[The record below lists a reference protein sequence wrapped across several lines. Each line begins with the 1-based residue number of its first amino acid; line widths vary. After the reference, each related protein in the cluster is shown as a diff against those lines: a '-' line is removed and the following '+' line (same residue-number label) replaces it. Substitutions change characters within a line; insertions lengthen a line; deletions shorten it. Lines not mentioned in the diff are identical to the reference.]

1 MSNTETHR
9 RLIQCPR
16 SSIALL
22 LAVAPDVCNRTGT
35 DIYQVPEWAWWV
47 QKFLDRQEI
56 STRAATMAL
65 NRLRAD
71 EGRVGDALGVQVGLI
86 HGAESVDVP
95 MIATWF
101 SLMKQL
107 CNEDGT
113 PVFSASSGYMFSA
126 AFDDQ

>member
-1 MSNTETHR
+1 MAKEETHR

-35 DIYQVPEWAWWV
+35 DLYQVPEWAWWV
-47 QKFLDRQEI
+47 QKLLDRQEI
-56 STRAATMAL
+56 STRAATVAL

-71 EGRVGDALGVQVGLI
+71 EGRVGDALGIQVCLI
-86 HGAESVDVP
+86 HGCGMEDLP
-95 MIATWF
+95 MITIWF

-107 CNEDGT
+107 RNEDGT

-126 AFDDQ
+126 AFDDK